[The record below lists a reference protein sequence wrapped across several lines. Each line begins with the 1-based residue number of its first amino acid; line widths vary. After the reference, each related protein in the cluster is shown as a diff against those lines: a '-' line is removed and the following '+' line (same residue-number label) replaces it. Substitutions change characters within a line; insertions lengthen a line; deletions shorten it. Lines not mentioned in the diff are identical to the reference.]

1 MRLKWAKRVVLIL
14 IGVVLLGLAVLGAA
28 TKWSDAVMIALLPLG
43 LFMLVFGVIGVMPS
57 GNWKEG
63 NLQWPEED
71 LLARVDEVTGRV
83 DKLAVGLDELRG
95 EWRATDERLTDII
108 LALEPPPDDEFT
120 DEERLQ
126 QLEDDMNSTDA
137 VVSTM
142 AMGGS
147 GYEDGSTYEEW
158 RASLEELRTAY
169 YREERRQRARQKYRI
184 ACSER

>member
-14 IGVVLLGLAVLGAA
+14 IGVALLGLAVLGAA
-28 TKWSDAVMIALLPLG
+28 FKWSEGVMIALIPFG

-63 NLQWPEED
+63 NLQWPEKD
-71 LLARVDEVTGRV
+71 LLARIDEMTGRV
-83 DKLAVGLDELRG
+83 DKLDEGLDELRRQ
-95 EWRATDERLTDII
+95 WRATDERLADLI
-108 LALEPPPDDEFT
+108 LALEPPPDDGLT

-126 QLEDDMNSTDA
+126 QLEDDMHSTDT

-142 AMGGS
+142 AMEGS

-158 RASLEELRTAY
+158 LASLEELRAAY
-169 YREERRQRARQKYRI
+169 HREERRQRARQKYRVMPP
-184 ACSER
+184 AC